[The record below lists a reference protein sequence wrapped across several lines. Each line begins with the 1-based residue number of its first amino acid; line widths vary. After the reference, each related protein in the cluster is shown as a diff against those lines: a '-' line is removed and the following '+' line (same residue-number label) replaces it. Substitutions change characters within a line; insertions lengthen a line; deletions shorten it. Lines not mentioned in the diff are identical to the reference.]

1 MARVSPTRCRVV
13 GTPVSYGLATFK
25 DRQVQLE
32 QILSWLAD
40 PVIRMITV
48 FGRRGIG
55 KSSLVA
61 KVVETF
67 SDSHDGRSGVVNL
80 STRTGGRVTIEGIF
94 FACTEL
100 ADPAEQRTLQA
111 LWASPRDP
119 RDKIL
124 GLFAAMDEGTHVI
137 VLDNIEDQLTDDGHP
152 RNLDLEVFFDVLFRA
167 SRAPCVLV
175 TSQVPVA
182 LDPAMRRWQTLL
194 HLDEGLPVGA
204 GVDLLR
210 ELDRGGEA
218 GLFDATDAELER
230 AVTRMH
236 GVPRALELAVGALT
250 GDDLN
255 LPTLD
260 DLLDN
265 FTVRGDIVDQ
275 LAQDRNRRLDD
286 EARLTLDALAVFGI
300 PVKRDPVEWVLRPL
314 APGLDP
320 ARALS
325 RLAQVHLV
333 SVNRRS
339 RDYALH
345 PLDADIAYSKLSPT
359 GPASRQ
365 ILERRVAAW
374 YQRQRQDPPWRTVTD
389 VTSHRQEFE
398 HRLRAGDYDDAAL
411 ILDDIEE
418 FLIWQGSVREVIGM
432 HLAIEGHVIG
442 DAAMLAHLVGYGHAR
457 HVGGPLREA
466 IAPLQQAVALAE
478 KLSDRHQLERAL
490 YSLGDVYRALR
501 QLHQAC
507 DVLERAAAI
516 AHELEK
522 PRHES
527 GALLSL
533 SLTYA
538 YLGQIAQALKVSD
551 RLERLAEE
559 TGDPLIR
566 ARDGDVRCTLYFA
579 AERWAEA
586 ISKAEQAAS
595 CYKEAGVPESLGFA
609 YNVHG
614 LSLLGLGQVADA
626 VAVLTSAI
634 DDLSEVM
641 FPRPMGL
648 CSYNLAWAYWLA
660 GRHVDARDA
669 AERAVRIFRQTG
681 GADLDASEA
690 LARAAA
696 AMIDGDRLTATA
708 ALRAAADKSSGN
720 CDFAPGRW
728 LIAEADRLAPEL
740 PRDPPPV

>member
-25 DRQVQLE
+25 DRQAQLE

-61 KVVETF
+61 KAVEIF
-67 SDSHDGRSGVVNL
+67 SDSHDSRSGVVNL

-100 ADPAEQRTLQA
+100 ADPAEQRALRA

-152 RNLDLEVFFDVLFRA
+152 RNLDLEVFLDVLFRA
-167 SRAPCVLV
+167 SRAPYVLV

-194 HLDEGLPVGA
+194 HLDQGLPVGD

-210 ELDRGGEA
+210 ELDRDGEA

-236 GVPRALELAVGALT
+236 GVPRALELAVGALA

-275 LAQDRNRRLDD
+275 LAQDRYRHLDD
-286 EARLTLDALAVFGI
+286 EARLTLDVLAVFGI
-300 PVKRDPVEWVLRPL
+300 PVKRDPVEWVLQPL

-345 PLDADIAYSKLSPT
+345 PLDADIAYGKLSPT

-374 YQRQRQDPPWRTVTD
+374 YQRQRQQPPWRTVAD

-411 ILDDIEE
+411 VLDDIEE

-432 HLAIEGHVIG
+432 HLAIEGHVMG

-457 HVGGPLREA
+457 HVGGPLGEA

-478 KLSDRHQLERAL
+478 KLGDRHQLERAL

-538 YLGQIAQALKVSD
+538 YLGEIAQALKVSD

-559 TGDPLIR
+559 TDDPLIR
-566 ARDGDVRCTLYFA
+566 ARDGDTRSTVYCA

-586 ISKAEQAAS
+586 VSKAEQAAS

-634 DDLSEVM
+634 DDLSEVV

-648 CSYNLAWAYWLA
+648 CSYNLAWAHWLA
-660 GRHVDARDA
+660 GRHSDARDA
-669 AERAVRIFRQTG
+669 AERAVRIFRHTG

-696 AMIDGDRLTATA
+696 AMIGGDRLTAAA

-720 CDFAPGRW
+720 CDFAPGQW
-728 LIAEADRLAPEL
+728 LIAEAGRLAAEP
-740 PRDPPPV
+740 PR